1 MWMFGRR
8 QQGVVV
14 DVTHVVFKA
23 SSLLRTS
30 FGLKSFEARFKAAT
44 HFVMR
49 HDYVYRAKTNES
61 TRAPEDVYAEA
72 TEFIALYRPSLA
84 GGHRHK
90 RWILNMDQTPLYFS
104 YHQSKT
110 LALRGTKTIHVR
122 KTTDDT
128 RRATAALTIT
138 ASGESLPPMII
149 FKGSPKGRIVK
160 TELATLDPTC
170 FYRCQ
175 RAAWMDEDCMLAWVD
190 LVLKKYLV
198 DFPPPPGVVPVILL
212 DSYRCHMMASVVGP
226 IQALGYEIIQ
236 IPGGCTGLCQ
246 PLDVGVNKPFK
257 ARVRAKW
264 MDFMTETMER
274 TGNVI
279 HSPTRLD
286 VSNWAAMVTRE
297 MNGLPMMRN
306 AWRKTAYDWFLG
318 EPQGGD
324 AAVTVDEEE
333 EHDDFDELL
342 DDENDD
348 YEEVDSDDDDD
359 AVDDYDVLIN

>member
-1 MWMFGRR
+1 
-8 QQGVVV
+8 
-14 DVTHVVFKA
+14 
-23 SSLLRTS
+23 
-30 FGLKSFEARFKAAT
+30 
-44 HFVMR
+44 
-49 HDYVYRAKTNES
+49 
-61 TRAPEDVYAEA
+61 
-72 TEFIALYRPSLA
+72 
-84 GGHRHK
+84 
-90 RWILNMDQTPLYFS
+90 
-104 YHQSKT
+104 

-160 TELATLDPTC
+160 KELPTLDPTC

-175 RAAWMDEDCMLAWVD
+175 KAAWMDEDCMLAWVD

-198 DFPPPPGVVPVILL
+198 DNPPPPGVVPVILL
-212 DSYRCHMMASVVGP
+212 DSYRCHMMASVVGS
-226 IQALGYEIIQ
+226 IQALGYEIIK

-257 ARVRAKW
+257 ARVRVKW

-279 HSPTRLD
+279 HSPTRRD
-286 VSNWAAMVTRE
+286 VSNWAAVVTRE

-318 EPQGGD
+318 EPRGGD
-324 AAVTVDEEE
+324 VAVTVDEEE

-342 DDENDD
+342 DDEEDD
-348 YEEVDSDDDDD
+348 YEEGDADDDDDDDDDDD